1 MGRVKVVPATLD
13 HVHQLG
19 PNLRAEDDREC
30 IAASGKIAYDALLKG
45 LEVSD
50 WSKTILSRG
59 EPIAIF
65 GVAPRTY
72 ALLNMIGVPWM
83 LGSDKIKENAK
94 AIVVLGKLY
103 TKYMIGSYN
112 KLENYVDARN
122 KVAIKWIKNC
132 GYTVE
137 DPEPFGINGELFH
150 HFYLE
155 R

>member
-30 IAASGKIAYDALLKG
+30 IAASGKIAYDALLTG
-45 LEVSD
+45 LENSD
-50 WSKTILSRG
+50 WCYTALG
-59 EPIAIF
+59 DGVPIAIF
-65 GVAPRTY
+65 GVAPMGST
-72 ALLNMIGVPWM
+72 LLSKIGVPWM
-83 LGSDKIKENAK
+83 LGSDDIRNFSKET
-94 AIVVLGKLY
+94 VVLGKLY
-103 TKYMIGSYN
+103 TKRMIDSYN

-137 DPEPFGINGELFH
+137 DPIPYGLNGELFH
-150 HFYLE
+150 HFFLE